1 MTLYIGLS
9 NIKLMNRKAFTLIEL
24 LVVVAIIGILAAVGV
39 VAYNGYTASAKRNA
53 TLQNYKMA
61 SKFINNTFALCGVQG
76 GNIELS
82 SGNSIDCEAINNQPN
97 VIKMADTFMNH
108 FLKMGF
114 KNPYD
119 NSAPAIIRTGS
130 GGDTVDGRLRL
141 DETDC
146 GSSKGGYK
154 KMVLW
159 VKTHKD
165 HENSIFKLDAW
176 CN

>member
-1 MTLYIGLS
+1 MRRNG
-9 NIKLMNRKAFTLIEL
+9 FTLIEL

-39 VAYNGYTASAKRNA
+39 VAYNGYTSSAKRVA

-61 SKFINNTFALCGVQG
+61 SKFIDHTFALCGTQG
-76 GNIELS
+76 GSIKISTGNI
-82 SGNSIDCEAINNQPN
+82 IDCDAINNQTN
-97 VIKMADTFMNH
+97 VIKMAETFMNH

-119 NSAPAIIRTGS
+119 
-130 GGDTVDGRLRL
+130 TVNGRLRL

-146 GSSKGGYK
+146 RNSGGKGGYK

-165 HENSIFKLDAW
+165 HENSIFLLDNWSQW
-176 CN
+176 CSK